1 MFFEYKDIS
10 MYYEVSGNHSK
21 SILIL
26 PGWGDTRKTFKYL
39 VDFLS
44 NYFSVYIVDYP
55 GFGNTKFPNRNL
67 TIFDYSELIY
77 EFIKEMDI
85 NDPILIGHSFGG
97 RIITILTGYY
107 NYNFSNII
115 LIDSAGIKP
124 KKTFFNK
131 IKNFS
136 YKLLKKIGK
145 ILPTKYH
152 NKYYKKLFSHFA
164 STDYQNLSTNM
175 RETFKNII
183 NTDLKDYLKNI
194 NSNVL
199 LIWGEKDK
207 DTTIK
212 EATIMN
218 KNISNSELIII
229 EKAGHFPYLERPQLI
244 NSILYEQLK
253 EEIR

>member
-44 NYFSVYIVDYP
+44 NYFTVYIVDYP

-77 EFIKEMDI
+77 EFIKEANID
-85 NDPILIGHSFGG
+85 NPILIGHSFGG
-97 RIITILTGYY
+97 RIITMLTGYY
-107 NYNFSNII
+107 NYKFSNII

-124 KKTFFNK
+124 KKTFFMK
-131 IKNFS
+131 MRGFS
-136 YKLLKKIGK
+136 YKFLKKLGK
-145 ILPTKYH
+145 ILPKKYRS
-152 NKYYKKLFSHFA
+152 KYYKKLFSHYA
-164 STDYQNLSTNM
+164 STDYQNLCANM
-175 RETFKNII
+175 RETFKNIV

-207 DTTIK
+207 DTPIK
-212 EATIMN
+212 DAVTMKN
-218 KNISNSELIII
+218 NISDSELIVI
-229 EKAGHFPYLERPQLI
+229 ENTGHFPYLERPQLI

-253 EEIR
+253 EEIH